1 MNISKS
7 DFRKLLA
14 AFFSLASFI
23 YMGAI
28 TFFTVPKENI
38 NNSNIILG
46 FLLGTTLA
54 AIIGFYF
61 GASEEPDKELMKDAK
76 SKKTV

>member
-1 MNISKS
+1 MKISKS

-14 AFFSLASFI
+14 AYFSIASFI

-28 TFFTVPKENI
+28 TFCTVPKANV
-38 NNSNIILG
+38 NNANIILG

-61 GASEEPDKELMKDAK
+61 GATEESDKEPIKDANAE
-76 SKKTV
+76 